1 MEILCGQKHLSAQE
15 LWGKGKSIV
24 TDFNSLIAEFG
35 NQVRENLRF
44 GEGEPEAQL
53 TNPVATLLKGFGALH
68 SMEVQTVRE
77 TSLKTAGGGLVSEGL
92 VRPDY
97 AIMVDGVLTGYVE
110 LKAPGKNIDP
120 DSFTKKS
127 HEYKQWQRLR
137 NLPNLLYTNG
147 TEWRLYRYGKPVP
160 TGSEKN
166 DNAVNV
172 SAGSVI
178 INKKRVLFPEK
189 ITWSAP
195 ANLATLFLNFLRWV
209 PAPIT
214 SADRLVETLAPL
226 AALLRE
232 EMLLGLDAQ
241 EKTYKADQ
249 AKAKK
254 KGEEDLLIPSKLVG
268 LRDDWRDTLAP
279 GTSNEEFADS
289 FAQTVV
295 FSLVVALSEGHN
307 LSIESLSTMANRLRS
322 QHGLL
327 GNALGLLTE
336 HLDEKSSLYNALAVI
351 VRVMG
356 AASWE
361 YISGGKAD
369 VYLHLYE
376 HFLSIYN
383 PEQRKKTG
391 SYYTPVEVVDQMV
404 RLVDDAL
411 RTYMGKEHGLA
422 SEGVSVIDPAMGTG
436 TYPLSVMHK
445 VAKTESLAP
454 AARTR
459 ALNRLA
465 KNLYG
470 FELQSGPFSV
480 AELRLNQTL
489 KELGADVPEDGLN
502 LYVADTLYD
511 PYSRAKPMSGNTLR
525 LLSQLSNKATR
536 VKREVPIQVCI
547 GNPPYKDKAQ
557 GMGGWVESGH
567 RYKKKDE
574 KEKNSPILDDFR
586 APSMGGYE
594 RVLKNL
600 YIYFWRWAFWKVFE
614 DSFRVIESES
624 DNSQHAGVVCFITP
638 SSYLNGPGFAGMR
651 EYIRRSSSRGWIINV
666 TPEGYGPEKENA
678 IFAIKTPVAISLFIR
693 EENTDEERMADIR
706 YVALHGTFEEKMQ
719 ALANLELD
727 GEEFMP
733 VRSGWGNQF
742 APDSGKDW
750 NSYLYMDDLYSVS
763 SSGIDPSRK
772 WVVAPSQRIL
782 EERWS
787 ELTEGNDL
795 KIRANRF
802 KETPT
807 AGIAK
812 GKTPL
817 LGNDTFQGS
826 KESLN
831 DQIAREVIPTV
842 PNIVPIG
849 YRSFDRQYI
858 LADARLLDRPRPK
871 LWPYRIQNQ
880 IFIVEQYARNPK
892 NGPGLYFSSL
902 IPDKNAFKGSHGGR
916 CYPVFT
922 TDGEPNLRTSVAQ
935 LLCER
940 FGNDAP
946 GNLVYYLAAL
956 TGHPEYVRTF
966 SKPLE
971 TSHMRAPLTADP
983 ELWERAVQLGKQV
996 VWLHTYGERGEP
1008 LPGMKYLHQ
1017 LPEGA
1022 DYTLPNPTVDMG
1034 KTMPEEKPSFSPD
1047 PVDSL
1052 SEEENNPV
1060 MGTVSFGQARCEN
1073 MEKRVFDY
1081 TIGGN
1086 QVLGLWAKYRLKKPE
1101 EVSSSP
1107 LDEIV
1112 QREWPEA
1119 WSEEYERLLYT
1130 LTHLVHLEPAQE
1142 KLLDEVLAGEQIFR
1156 EEFVDTED

>member
-1 MEILCGQKHLSAQE
+1 M
-15 LWGKGKSIV
+15 

-35 NQVRENLRF
+35 RQVRENLRV

-53 TNPVATLLKGFGALH
+53 TNPVATLLQDFGALH
-68 SMEVQTVRE
+68 SMKVVTVRE

-120 DSFTKKS
+120 ASFGKKS

-147 TEWRLYRYGKPVP
+147 TEWRLYRYGEPVLTS
-160 TGSEKN
+160 TGY
-166 DNAVNV
+166 DAVHMH
-172 SAGSVI
+172 GSFSGHGT
-178 INKKRVLFPEK
+178 L
-189 ITWSAP
+189 SAP
-195 ANLATLFLNFLRWV
+195 DALATFFLNFLRWV
-209 PAPIT
+209 PAPIK
-214 SADRLVETLAPL
+214 SADQLVETLAPL

-232 EMLLGLDAQ
+232 EMLLGLAVQ

-254 KGEEDLLIPSKLVG
+254 KGEEDFVIPPPLVG
-268 LRDDWRDTLAP
+268 LRKDWRDTLAP
-279 GTSNEEFADS
+279 STSNEEFADS

-295 FSLVVALSEGHN
+295 FSLVVALSEGHD
-307 LSIESLSTMANRLRS
+307 LSLETFSTMAGRLRS

-356 AASWE
+356 AASWDD
-361 YISGGKAD
+361 ISGGKSD

-376 HFLSIYN
+376 HFLKVYN

-411 RTYMGKEHGLA
+411 RTYLGKEHGLA

-445 VAKTESLAP
+445 VARTESLAP

-489 KELGADVPEDGLN
+489 KELGADIPEDGLN
-502 LYVADTLYD
+502 LYVADTLSD
-511 PYSRAKPMSGNTLR
+511 PYAKQKPVNGNTLR

-547 GNPPYKDKAQ
+547 GNPPYKDKAE
-557 GMGGWVESGH
+557 GMGGWVESGF
-567 RYKKKDE
+567 RSPDVA
-574 KEKNSPILDDFR
+574 SPILDDFR
-586 APSMGGYE
+586 ASGMGRYE
-594 RVLKNL
+594 YVLKNL
-600 YIYFWRWAFWKVFE
+600 YVYFWRWAFWKVFE
-614 DSFRVIESES
+614 DSFRAMEGQS
-624 DNSQHAGVVCFITP
+624 DSAQRAGVVCFITADG
-638 SSYLNGPGFAGMR
+638 YLNGPGFAGMR

-666 TPEGYGPEKENA
+666 TPEGKRPPAKNA
-678 IFAIKTPVAISLFIR
+678 VFAIETPVSIALFLR
-693 EENTDEERMADIR
+693 EENTDEETPADIR
-706 YVALHGTFEEKMQ
+706 YVALHGTFAEKMQ
-719 ALANLELD
+719 ALAALDLD
-727 GEEFMP
+727 GAEFEP
-733 VRSGWGNQF
+733 VRSGWGDKF
-742 APDSGKDW
+742 APEAGGDWDSYPELPDFYASCFPGVKP
-750 NSYLYMDDLYSVS
+750 N
-763 SSGIDPSRK
+763 K
-772 WVVAPSQRIL
+772 TWVYAPSESVLQ
-782 EERWS
+782 ERWA
-787 ELTEGNDL
+787 ELIEGNDL
-795 KIRANRF
+795 EVRAERF
-802 KETPT
+802 KETSST
-807 AGIAK
+807 GIAV
-812 GKTPL
+812 GKKPL
-817 LGNDTFQGS
+817 PGSDTFQGS
-826 KESLN
+826 LESLN
-831 DQIAREVIPTV
+831 NQIARELIPDT
-842 PNIVPIG
+842 PNIVQVG

-858 LADARLLDRPRPK
+858 LADSRLLERARPE
-871 LWPYRIQNQ
+871 LWEHRVPGQ
-880 IFIVEQYARNPK
+880 IFIVEQHAHYPK
-892 NGPGLYFSSL
+892 AGPGLYFSAL
-902 IPDKNAFKGSHGGR
+902 IPDMHAFNNRGGR
-916 CYPVFT
+916 AHPALT
-922 TDGEPNLRTSVAQ
+922 IGGTPNLTEPAKQMLR
-935 LLCER
+935 ER
-940 FGNDAP
+940 LGDNAP
-946 GNLVYYLAAL
+946 GDLVYYLAAL
-956 TGHPEYVRTF
+956 TGHPGYVRTF
-966 SKPLE
+966 DEPLQQAGI
-971 TSHMRAPLTADP
+971 RVPLTADP
-983 ELWERAVQLGKQV
+983 ALWERAVQLGKQV

-1022 DYTLPNPTVDMG
+1022 DYTLPTPTVDMG
-1034 KTMPEEKPSFSPD
+1034 KTMPEKKPSFSPD
-1047 PVDSL
+1047 PVNSL
-1052 SEEENNPV
+1052 SEEQNIPV
-1060 MGTVSFGQARCEN
+1060 TGTVSFGRARCEN

-1081 TIGGN
+1081 TVGGN
-1086 QVLGLWAKYRLKKPE
+1086 QVLGLWAKYRLKKPG
-1101 EVSSSP
+1101 VRSSSP
-1107 LDEIV
+1107 LDYIV
-1112 QREWPEA
+1112 QREWPPA

-1142 KLLDEVLAGEQIFR
+1142 KLLDEVLVGEQIFR

>member
-1 MEILCGQKHLSAQE
+1 M
-15 LWGKGKSIV
+15 
-24 TDFNSLIAEFG
+24 
-35 NQVRENLRF
+35 
-44 GEGEPEAQL
+44 
-53 TNPVATLLKGFGALH
+53 
-68 SMEVQTVRE
+68 
-77 TSLKTAGGGLVSEGL
+77 
-92 VRPDY
+92 RPDY
-97 AIMVDGVLTGYVE
+97 AITVDGVLTGYVE

-120 DSFTKKS
+120 ASFTKKS

-147 TEWRLYRYGKPVP
+147 TEWRLYRYGEPVLTS
-160 TGSEKN
+160 TGY
-166 DNAVNV
+166 DAVHMH
-172 SAGSVI
+172 GSFSGHGT
-178 INKKRVLFPEK
+178 L
-189 ITWSAP
+189 SAP
-195 ANLATLFLNFLRWV
+195 DALATFFLNFLRWV
-209 PAPIT
+209 PAPIK
-214 SADRLVETLAPL
+214 SADQLVETLAPL

-232 EMLLGLDAQ
+232 EMLLGLSAQ
-241 EKTYKADQ
+241 EKTYKAEQ

-254 KGEEDLLIPSKLVG
+254 KGEEDFVIPPPLVG
-268 LRDDWRDTLAP
+268 LRKDWRDTLAP
-279 GTSNEEFADS
+279 STSNEEFADS

-295 FSLVVALSEGHN
+295 FSLVVALSEN
-307 LSIESLSTMANRLRS
+307 LDLSLETFSTMAGRLRS

-356 AASWE
+356 AASWAD
-361 YISGGKAD
+361 ISGGKSD

-376 HFLSIYN
+376 HFLKVYN

-411 RTYMGKEHGLA
+411 RTYLGKEHGLA

-445 VAKTESLAP
+445 VARTESLAP

-489 KELGADVPEDGLN
+489 KELGADIPEDGLN
-502 LYVADTLYD
+502 LYVADTLSD
-511 PYSRAKPMSGNTLR
+511 PYAKQKPVNGNTLR

-547 GNPPYKDKAQ
+547 GNPPYKDKAE
-557 GMGGWVESGH
+557 GMGGWVESGF
-567 RYKKKDE
+567 RSA
-574 KEKNSPILDDFR
+574 NVASPILDDFR
-586 APSMGGYE
+586 APGMGKYGY
-594 RVLKNL
+594 VLKNL

-614 DSFRVIESES
+614 DSCRAFESQS
-624 DNSQHAGVVCFITP
+624 DSSKRAGAVCFITA
-638 SSYLNGPGFAGMR
+638 SGYLKGPGFAGMR
-651 EYIRRSSSRGWIINV
+651 EYIRRSASRGWIINV
-666 TPEGYGPEKENA
+666 TPEGKRPPAKNA
-678 IFAIKTPVAISLFIR
+678 VFAIETPVSIALFLR
-693 EENTDEERMADIR
+693 EENTDEETPADIR
-706 YVALHGTFEEKMQ
+706 YVALHGKIEEKMQ
-719 ALANLELD
+719 ALAALDLD
-727 GEEFMP
+727 GAEFEP
-733 VRSGWGNQF
+733 VRSGWGDKF
-742 APDSGKDW
+742 APEAGGDWDSYPELVDFYTK
-750 NSYLYMDDLYSVS
+750 NFQ
-763 SSGIDPSRK
+763 GIKPNK
-772 WVVAPSQRIL
+772 TWVYAPAETVLR
-782 EERWS
+782 ERWV
-787 ELTEGNDL
+787 ELIEGNDL
-795 KIRANRF
+795 EVRTERF
-802 KETPT
+802 KETPST
-807 AGIAK
+807 SIFK
-812 GKTPL
+812 GKKPL
-817 LGNDTFQGS
+817 PGKDTFQGS
-826 KESLN
+826 RESLN
-831 DQIAREVIPTV
+831 DQIAREVIPDA
-842 PNIVPIG
+842 PNIVPVG

-858 LADARLLDRPRPK
+858 LADSRLLERERPE
-871 LWPYRIQNQ
+871 LWEHRVPGQ
-880 IFIVEQYARNPK
+880 IFIVEQHAHYPK
-892 NGPGLYFSSL
+892 AGPGLHFSTL
-902 IPDKNAFKGSHGGR
+902 IPDLDAFNNRGGR
-916 CYPVFT
+916 AHPVLNVS
-922 TDGEPNLRTSVAQ
+922 GVPNLTEPAKQMLR
-935 LLCER
+935 ER
-940 FGNDAP
+940 FGDNAP

-956 TGHPEYVRTF
+956 TGHPGYVRTF
-966 SKPLE
+966 DKPLQQAGI
-971 TSHMRAPLTADP
+971 RVPLTADP
-983 ELWERAVQLGKQV
+983 TLWERAVQLGKQV

-1017 LPEGA
+1017 IPEGA
-1022 DYTLPNPTVDMG
+1022 DYVLPTPTVDMG
-1034 KTMPEEKPSFSPD
+1034 KTMSEKKPSFSPD

-1052 SEEENNPV
+1052 SEEKNNPA

-1073 MEKRVFDY
+1073 VEKRVFDY

-1101 EVSSSP
+1101 TKWSSS
-1107 LDEIV
+1107 LNDIV

>member
-1 MEILCGQKHLSAQE
+1 M
-15 LWGKGKSIV
+15 

-35 NQVRENLRF
+35 RQVRENLRV
-44 GEGEPEAQL
+44 GDGEPEAQL
-53 TNPVATLLKGFGALH
+53 TNPVATLLQDFGALH
-68 SMEVQTVRE
+68 SMKVVTVRE

-120 DSFTKKS
+120 ASFAKKS

-147 TEWRLYRYGKPVP
+147 TEWRLYRYGEPVLTS
-160 TGSEKN
+160 TGY
-166 DNAVNV
+166 DAVHMH
-172 SAGSVI
+172 GSFSGHGT
-178 INKKRVLFPEK
+178 L
-189 ITWSAP
+189 SAP
-195 ANLATLFLNFLRWV
+195 DALATFFLNFLRWV
-209 PAPIT
+209 PAPIK
-214 SADRLVETLAPL
+214 SAGQLVETLAPL

-232 EMLLGLDAQ
+232 EMLLGLSAQ

-254 KGEEDLLIPSKLVG
+254 KGEEDFVIPPPLVG
-268 LRDDWRDTLAP
+268 LRKDWRDTLAP
-279 GTSNEEFADS
+279 STSNEEFADS

-295 FSLVVALSEGHN
+295 FSLVVALSEGHD
-307 LSIESLSTMANRLRS
+307 LSLETFSTMAGRLRS

-356 AASWE
+356 AASWAD
-361 YISGGKAD
+361 ISGGKSD

-376 HFLSIYN
+376 HFLKVYN
-383 PEQRKKTG
+383 PAQRKKTG
-391 SYYTPVEVVDQMV
+391 SYYTPVEVVNQMV

-411 RTYMGKEHGLA
+411 RTYLGKEHGLA

-445 VAKTESLAP
+445 VASAESLSP

-502 LYVADTLYD
+502 LYVADTLSD
-511 PYSRAKPMSGNTLR
+511 PYAKQKPVNGNTLR

-547 GNPPYKDKAQ
+547 GNPPYKVRADK
-557 GMGGWVESGH
+557 MGGWVNFGPRS
-567 RYKKKDE
+567 KDDSSSIME
-574 KEKNSPILDDFR
+574 DFR
-586 APSMGGYE
+586 APSLG
-594 RVLKNL
+594 RKKHVLNNL
-600 YIYFWRWAFWKVFE
+600 YVYFWRWAFWKVFE
-614 DSFRVIESES
+614 DSFRTLEGQS
-624 DNSQHAGVVCFITP
+624 DSAQRAGAVCFITA
-638 SSYLNGPGFAGMR
+638 SGYLRGPGFKIMR

-666 TPEGYGPEKENA
+666 SPEGKRPPAKNA
-678 IFAIKTPVAISLFIR
+678 VFAIETPVSIALFLR
-693 EENTDEERMADIR
+693 EENTDEETPADIR
-706 YVALHGTFEEKMQ
+706 YVALHGTFTEKMQ
-719 ALANLELD
+719 ALATLNLD
-727 GEEFMP
+727 GAEFEP
-733 VRSGWGNQF
+733 VRSGWEDKFVPEAEGDW
-742 APDSGKDW
+742 DS
-750 NSYLYMDDLYSVS
+750 YPELEDLYAEFYPGVK
-763 SSGIDPSRK
+763 PNRT
-772 WVVAPSQRIL
+772 WVYAPSESVLQ
-782 EERWS
+782 ERWA
-787 ELTEGNDL
+787 ELIEGTDL
-795 KIRANRF
+795 KVRAERF
-802 KETPT
+802 KETDSI
-807 AGIAK
+807 GIAR
-812 GKTPL
+812 GKDPL
-817 LGNDTFQGS
+817 SGVDTFQGS

-831 DQIAREVIPTV
+831 DQIARELIPDA
-842 PNIVPIG
+842 PNIVPVG

-858 LADARLLDRPRPK
+858 LADSRLLHRASPD
-871 LWPYRIQNQ
+871 LWEHRVPEQ
-880 IFIVEQYARNPK
+880 IFIVEQNAHYPK
-892 NGPGLYFSSL
+892 AGPGLYFSSL
-902 IPDKNAFKGSHGGR
+902 IPDMDAFKGSEGGR
-916 CYPVFT
+916 AHPVLNVSGT
-922 TDGEPNLRTSVAQ
+922 PNLTEPAAQ
-935 LLCER
+935 MLRER
-940 FGNDAP
+940 FDDNAP
-946 GNLVYYLAAL
+946 GDLVYYLAAL
-956 TGHPEYVRTF
+956 TGHPGYVRTF
-966 SKPLE
+966 DEPLQQAGI
-971 TSHMRAPLTADP
+971 RVPLTADP

-1008 LPGMKYLHQ
+1008 LPGMERLHQ

-1022 DYTLPNPTVDMG
+1022 DYTLPYSIQDMG
-1034 KTMPEEKPSFSPD
+1034 KTMPEKKPSFSPD
-1047 PVDSL
+1047 PVNGSL
-1052 SEEENNPV
+1052 SEEQDIPV
-1060 MGTVSFGQARCEN
+1060 TGTVSFGQARCEN
-1073 MEKRVFDY
+1073 VEKRVFDY

-1086 QVLGLWAKYRLKKPE
+1086 QVLGLWAKYRLKKPI
-1101 EVSSSP
+1101 VRRSSP

-1112 QREWPEA
+1112 QREWPDA

>member
-1 MEILCGQKHLSAQE
+1 M
-15 LWGKGKSIV
+15 

-35 NQVRENLRF
+35 RQVRENLRV

-53 TNPVATLLKGFGALH
+53 TNPVATLLQDFGALH
-68 SMEVQTVRE
+68 SMKVVTVRE

-120 DSFTKKS
+120 ASFGKKS

-147 TEWRLYRYGKPVP
+147 TEWRLYRYGEPVLTS
-160 TGSEKN
+160 TGY
-166 DNAVNV
+166 DAVHMH
-172 SAGSVI
+172 GSFSGHGT
-178 INKKRVLFPEK
+178 L
-189 ITWSAP
+189 SAP
-195 ANLATLFLNFLRWV
+195 DALATFFLNFLRWV
-209 PAPIT
+209 PAPIK
-214 SADRLVETLAPL
+214 SADQLVETLAPL

-232 EMLLGLDAQ
+232 EMLLGLAVQ

-254 KGEEDLLIPSKLVG
+254 KGEEDFVIPPPLVG
-268 LRDDWRDTLAP
+268 LRKDWRDTLAP
-279 GTSNEEFADS
+279 STSNEEFADS

-295 FSLVVALSEGHN
+295 FSLVVALSEGHD
-307 LSIESLSTMANRLRS
+307 LSLETFSTMAGRLRS

-356 AASWE
+356 AASWDD
-361 YISGGKAD
+361 ISGGKSD

-376 HFLSIYN
+376 HFLKVYN

-411 RTYMGKEHGLA
+411 RTYLGKEHGLA

-445 VAKTESLAP
+445 VARTESLAP

-489 KELGADVPEDGLN
+489 REMGAEVPEDGLN
-502 LYVADTLYD
+502 LYVADTLSD
-511 PYSRAKPMSGNTLR
+511 PYAKQKPVNGNTLR

-547 GNPPYKDKAQ
+547 GNPPYKDKAE
-557 GMGGWVESGH
+557 GMGGWVESGF
-567 RYKKKDE
+567 RSADVA
-574 KEKNSPILDDFR
+574 SPILDDFR
-586 APSMGGYE
+586 APGMGKYE
-594 RVLKNL
+594 YVLKNL
-600 YIYFWRWAFWKVFE
+600 YVYFWRWAFWKVFE
-614 DSFRVIESES
+614 DSFRALEGQLDSA
-624 DNSQHAGVVCFITP
+624 QHAGVVCFITADG
-638 SSYLNGPGFAGMR
+638 YLNGPGFAGMR

-666 TPEGYGPEKENA
+666 TPEGKRPPAKNA
-678 IFAIKTPVAISLFIR
+678 VFAIETPVSIALFLR
-693 EENTDEERMADIR
+693 EEKTDEETPADIR
-706 YVALHGTFEEKMQ
+706 YVALHGTFAEKMQ
-719 ALANLELD
+719 ALATLDLE
-727 GEEFMP
+727 GAGFEP
-733 VRSGWGNQF
+733 VRSGWGDKF
-742 APDSGKDW
+742 APEADGDWDS
-750 NSYLYMDDLYSVS
+750 YPALPDLYLNHFPGTNPSRSWVY
-763 SSGIDPSRK
+763 DPS
-772 WVVAPSQRIL
+772 PFIL
-782 EERWS
+782 EERWA
-787 ELTEGNDL
+787 ELIEGNDL
-795 KIRANRF
+795 EVRAERF
-802 KETPT
+802 KETRDT
-807 AGIAK
+807 TISK
-812 GKTPL
+812 GKKPL
-817 LGNDTFQGS
+817 PGTDTFQGS
-826 KESLN
+826 RESLN
-831 DQIAREVIPTV
+831 EQIARELIPDA
-842 PNIVPIG
+842 PNIVPVG
-849 YRSFDRQYI
+849 YRAFDRQYI
-858 LADARLLDRPRPK
+858 LADSRLIHMPSPQ
-871 LWPYRIQNQ
+871 LWGYRVPEQ
-880 IFIVEQYARNPK
+880 IFIVEQHAHYPK
-892 NGPGLYFSSL
+892 AGPGLYFSSL
-902 IPDKNAFKGSHGGR
+902 IPDKHAFNNRGGR
-916 CYPVFT
+916 AHPALT
-922 TDGEPNLRTSVAQ
+922 IGGMPNLTGPAAQ
-935 LLCER
+935 MLRER
-940 FGNDAP
+940 FGDNAP
-946 GNLVYYLAAL
+946 GDLVYYLAAL
-956 TGHPEYVRTF
+956 TGHPGYVRTF
-966 SKPLE
+966 DEPLQQVGI
-971 TSHMRAPLTADP
+971 RVPLTADP
-983 ELWERAVQLGKQV
+983 ALWERAVQLGKQV

-1017 LPEGA
+1017 IPEGA
-1022 DYTLPNPTVDMG
+1022 DYVLPTPTVDMG
-1034 KTMPEEKPSFSPD
+1034 KTMPEKKPSFSPD

-1052 SEEENNPV
+1052 SEEQNIPV
-1060 MGTVSFGQARCEN
+1060 TGTVSFGQARCEN
-1073 MEKRVFDY
+1073 VEKRVFDY
-1081 TIGGN
+1081 TVGGN
-1086 QVLGLWAKYRLKKPE
+1086 QVLGLWAKYRLKKP
-1101 EVSSSP
+1101 VVRRSSS
-1107 LDEIV
+1107 LNDIV

>member
-1 MEILCGQKHLSAQE
+1 M
-15 LWGKGKSIV
+15 

-35 NQVRENLRF
+35 RQVRENLRV

-53 TNPVATLLKGFGALH
+53 TNPVATLLQDFGALH
-68 SMEVQTVRE
+68 SMKVVTVRE

-120 DSFTKKS
+120 ASFTKKS
-127 HEYKQWQRLR
+127 HEYRQWQRLR

-147 TEWRLYRYGKPVP
+147 TEWRLYRYGEPVLTS
-160 TGSEKN
+160 TGY
-166 DNAVNV
+166 DAVHMH
-172 SAGSVI
+172 GSFSGHGT
-178 INKKRVLFPEK
+178 L
-189 ITWSAP
+189 SAP
-195 ANLATLFLNFLRWV
+195 DALATFFLNFLRWV
-209 PAPIT
+209 PAPIK
-214 SADRLVETLAPL
+214 SADQLVETLAPL

-232 EMLLGLDAQ
+232 EMLLGLAVQ

-254 KGEEDLLIPSKLVG
+254 KGEEDFVIPPPLVG
-268 LRDDWRDTLAP
+268 LRKDWRDTLAP
-279 GTSNEEFADS
+279 STSNEEFADS

-295 FSLVVALSEGHN
+295 FSLVVALSEGHE
-307 LSIESLSTMANRLRS
+307 LSLETFSTMAGRLRS

-351 VRVMG
+351 VRVVG

-361 YISGGKAD
+361 YISGGKSD

-376 HFLSIYN
+376 HFLKVYN

-411 RTYMGKEHGLA
+411 RTYLGKEHGLA

-489 KELGADVPEDGLN
+489 KELGADIPEDGLN
-502 LYVADTLYD
+502 LYVADTLSD
-511 PYSRAKPMSGNTLR
+511 PYAKQKPVNGNTLR

-547 GNPPYKDKAQ
+547 GNPPYKDKAE
-557 GMGGWVESGH
+557 GMGGWVESGF
-567 RYKKKDE
+567 RSPE
-574 KEKNSPILDDFR
+574 VASPILDDFR
-586 APSMGGYE
+586 APGMGRYE
-594 RVLKNL
+594 YVLKNL
-600 YIYFWRWAFWKVFE
+600 YVYFWRWAFWKVFE
-614 DSFRVIESES
+614 DSFRALEGQS
-624 DNSQHAGVVCFITP
+624 NSAQRAGVVCFITADG
-638 SSYLNGPGFAGMR
+638 YLHGPGFAGIR
-651 EYIRRSSSRGWIINV
+651 EYIRSSSSRGWIINV
-666 TPEGYGPEKENA
+666 TPEGKRPPAKNA
-678 IFAIKTPVAISLFIR
+678 VFAIETPVSIALFLR
-693 EENTDEERMADIR
+693 EENTDEETPADIR
-706 YVALHGTFEEKMQ
+706 YVALHGTFAEKMQ
-719 ALANLELD
+719 ALAALD
-727 GEEFMP
+727 LDSAEFEP
-733 VRSGWGNQF
+733 VRSGWGDKF
-742 APDSGKDW
+742 APEAGGDWDSYPEIPDFYASFFPGVKP
-750 NSYLYMDDLYSVS
+750 N
-763 SSGIDPSRK
+763 K
-772 WVVAPSQRIL
+772 TWVYAPSESVLQ
-782 EERWS
+782 ERWA
-787 ELTEGNDL
+787 ELIEGTDL
-795 KIRANRF
+795 KVRAERF
-802 KETPT
+802 KETSST
-807 AGIAK
+807 GIAL
-812 GKTPL
+812 GKKPL
-817 LGNDTFQGS
+817 PGKDTFKGS
-826 KESLN
+826 LESLN
-831 DQIAREVIPTV
+831 DQIAREIIPDT
-842 PNIVPIG
+842 PNIVPVG

-858 LADARLLDRPRPK
+858 LADSRLLHRASPD
-871 LWPYRIQNQ
+871 LWEHRVPEQ
-880 IFIVEQYARNPK
+880 IFIVEQHARHPQA
-892 NGPGLYFSSL
+892 GPGLYFDAL
-902 IPDKNAFKGSHGGR
+902 IPDMNAFNNRGGR
-916 CYPVFT
+916 AHPALT
-922 TDGEPNLRTSVAQ
+922 IGGAPNLTESAAQ
-935 LLCER
+935 MLRER
-940 FGNDAP
+940 FGNNAP
-946 GNLVYYLAAL
+946 GDLVYYLAAL
-956 TGHPEYVRTF
+956 TGHPGYVRTF
-966 SKPLE
+966 DEPLQQAGI
-971 TSHMRAPLTADP
+971 RVPLTADP
-983 ELWERAVQLGKQV
+983 ALWERAVQLGKQV

-1008 LPGMKYLHQ
+1008 LPGIKYLHQ
-1017 LPEGA
+1017 IPEGA
-1022 DYTLPNPTVDMG
+1022 DYVLPTPTVDMG
-1034 KTMPEEKPSFSPD
+1034 KTMPEKKPSFSPD

-1052 SEEENNPV
+1052 SAKENSPV
-1060 MGTVSFGQARCEN
+1060 MGTVSFGRARCEN
-1073 MEKRVFDY
+1073 VEKRVFDY

-1086 QVLGLWAKYRLKKPE
+1086 QVLGLWAKYRLKKP
-1101 EVSSSP
+1101 VVRRSSS
-1107 LDEIV
+1107 LNDIV

>member
-1 MEILCGQKHLSAQE
+1 M
-15 LWGKGKSIV
+15 
-24 TDFNSLIAEFG
+24 
-35 NQVRENLRF
+35 
-44 GEGEPEAQL
+44 
-53 TNPVATLLKGFGALH
+53 
-68 SMEVQTVRE
+68 
-77 TSLKTAGGGLVSEGL
+77 
-92 VRPDY
+92 RPDY
-97 AIMVDGVLTGYVE
+97 AITVDGVLAGYVE

-120 DSFTKKS
+120 ASFTKKS

-147 TEWRLYRYGKPVP
+147 TEWRLYRYGEPVLTS
-160 TGSEKN
+160 TGY
-166 DNAVNV
+166 DAVHMH
-172 SAGSVI
+172 GSFSGHGT
-178 INKKRVLFPEK
+178 L
-189 ITWSAP
+189 SAP
-195 ANLATLFLNFLRWV
+195 DALATFFLNFLRWV
-209 PAPIT
+209 PAPIK
-214 SADRLVETLAPL
+214 SADQLVETLAPL

-232 EMLLGLDAQ
+232 EMLLGLSAQ
-241 EKTYKADQ
+241 EKTYKAEQ

-254 KGEEDLLIPSKLVG
+254 KGEEDFVIPPPLVG
-268 LRDDWRDTLAP
+268 LRKDWRDTLAP
-279 GTSNEEFADS
+279 STSNEEFADS

-295 FSLVVALSEGHN
+295 FSLVVALSEN
-307 LSIESLSTMANRLRS
+307 LDLSLETFSTMAGRLRS

-356 AASWE
+356 AASWAD
-361 YISGGKAD
+361 ISGGKSD

-376 HFLSIYN
+376 HFLKVYN

-411 RTYMGKEHGLA
+411 RTYLGKEHGLA

-445 VAKTESLAP
+445 VARTESLAP

-489 KELGADVPEDGLN
+489 KELGADIPEDGLN
-502 LYVADTLYD
+502 LYVADTLSD
-511 PYSRAKPMSGNTLR
+511 PYAKQKPVNGNTLR

-547 GNPPYKDKAQ
+547 GNPPYKDKAE
-557 GMGGWVESGH
+557 GMGGWVESGF
-567 RYKKKDE
+567 RSA
-574 KEKNSPILDDFR
+574 NVASPILDDFR
-586 APSMGGYE
+586 APGMGKYGY
-594 RVLKNL
+594 VLKNL

-614 DSFRVIESES
+614 DSCRAFESQS
-624 DNSQHAGVVCFITP
+624 DSSKRAGAVCFITA
-638 SSYLNGPGFAGMR
+638 SGYLKGPGFAGMR
-651 EYIRRSSSRGWIINV
+651 EYIRRSASRGWIINV
-666 TPEGYGPEKENA
+666 TPEGKRPPAKNA
-678 IFAIKTPVAISLFIR
+678 VFAIETPVSIALFLR
-693 EENTDEERMADIR
+693 EENTDEETPADIR
-706 YVALHGTFEEKMQ
+706 YVALHGKIEEKMQ
-719 ALANLELD
+719 ALAALDLD
-727 GEEFMP
+727 GAEFEP
-733 VRSGWGNQF
+733 VRSGWGDKF
-742 APDSGKDW
+742 APEAGGDWDSYPELVDFYTK
-750 NSYLYMDDLYSVS
+750 NFQ
-763 SSGIDPSRK
+763 GIKPNK
-772 WVVAPSQRIL
+772 TWVYAPAETVLR
-782 EERWS
+782 ERWV
-787 ELTEGNDL
+787 ELIEGNDL
-795 KIRANRF
+795 EVRTERF
-802 KETPT
+802 KETPST
-807 AGIAK
+807 SIFK
-812 GKTPL
+812 GKKPL
-817 LGNDTFQGS
+817 PGKDTFQGS
-826 KESLN
+826 RESLN
-831 DQIAREVIPTV
+831 DQIAREVIPDA
-842 PNIVPIG
+842 PNIVPVG

-858 LADARLLDRPRPK
+858 LADSRLLERERPE
-871 LWPYRIQNQ
+871 LWEHRVPGQ
-880 IFIVEQYARNPK
+880 IFIVEQHAHYPK
-892 NGPGLYFSSL
+892 AGPGLHFSTL
-902 IPDKNAFKGSHGGR
+902 IPDLDAFNNRGGR
-916 CYPVFT
+916 AHPVLNVS
-922 TDGEPNLRTSVAQ
+922 GVPNLTEPAKQMLR
-935 LLCER
+935 ER
-940 FGNDAP
+940 FGDNAP

-956 TGHPEYVRTF
+956 TGHPGYVRTF
-966 SKPLE
+966 DKPLQQAGI
-971 TSHMRAPLTADP
+971 RVPLTADP
-983 ELWERAVQLGKQV
+983 TLWERAVQLGKQV

-1017 LPEGA
+1017 IPEGA
-1022 DYTLPNPTVDMG
+1022 DYVLPTPTVDMG
-1034 KTMPEEKPSFSPD
+1034 KTMPEKKPSFSPD

-1052 SEEENNPV
+1052 SEEKNNPA

-1073 MEKRVFDY
+1073 VEKRVFDY

-1101 EVSSSP
+1101 TKWSSS
-1107 LDEIV
+1107 LNDIV

>member
-1 MEILCGQKHLSAQE
+1 
-15 LWGKGKSIV
+15 
-24 TDFNSLIAEFG
+24 
-35 NQVRENLRF
+35 
-44 GEGEPEAQL
+44 
-53 TNPVATLLKGFGALH
+53 
-68 SMEVQTVRE
+68 
-77 TSLKTAGGGLVSEGL
+77 
-92 VRPDY
+92 
-97 AIMVDGVLTGYVE
+97 MVDGVLTGYVE

-120 DSFTKKS
+120 ASFTKKS
-127 HEYKQWQRLR
+127 HEYRQWQRLR

-160 TGSEKN
+160 TSSAKN
-166 DNAVNV
+166 DNAVNIN
-172 SAGSVI
+172 AGPFVI
-178 INKKRVLFPEK
+178 EKKRVRFLEN

-226 AALLRE
+226 AALLRD
-232 EMLLGLDAQ
+232 EMLVSLTAQ
-241 EKTYKADQ
+241 EKTDKLKQ
-249 AKAKK
+249 AKAK

-268 LRDDWRDTLAP
+268 LRNDWRDTLAP
-279 GTSNEEFADS
+279 NTSDEEFADS

-411 RTYMGKEHGLA
+411 RTYLGKEHGLA

-445 VAKTESLAP
+445 VAKTESLAL

-465 KNLYG
+465 ENLYG

-489 KELGADVPEDGLN
+489 KEMGGDVPEDGLN
-502 LYVADTLYD
+502 LYVADTLSD
-511 PYSRAKPMSGNTLR
+511 PYAKQKPVNGNTLR

-547 GNPPYKDKAQ
+547 GNPPYKVRADK
-557 GMGGWVESGH
+557 MGGWVNFGPRS
-567 RYKKKDE
+567 KDDSSSIME
-574 KEKNSPILDDFR
+574 DFR
-586 APSMGGYE
+586 APSLG
-594 RVLKNL
+594 RKKHVLNNL
-600 YIYFWRWAFWKVFE
+600 YVYFWRWAFWKVFE
-614 DSFRVIESES
+614 DSFRALEGQPDSA
-624 DNSQHAGVVCFITP
+624 QRAGVVCFITA
-638 SSYLNGPGFAGMR
+638 SGYLRGPGFKIMR

-666 TPEGYGPEKENA
+666 SPEGKRPPAKNA
-678 IFAIKTPVAISLFIR
+678 VFAIETPVSIALFLR
-693 EENTDEERMADIR
+693 EENTDEETPADIR
-706 YVALHGTFEEKMQ
+706 YVALHGTFAEKMQ
-719 ALANLELD
+719 ALAALD
-727 GEEFMP
+727 LNGAEFEP
-733 VRSGWGNQF
+733 VRSGWGDKF
-742 APDSGKDW
+742 APEAEGDWDS
-750 NSYLYMDDLYSVS
+750 YPELEDLYAKFYPGVK
-763 SSGIDPSRK
+763 PNRT
-772 WVVAPSQRIL
+772 WVYAPSESIL
-782 EERWS
+782 QERWA
-787 ELTEGNDL
+787 ELIEGTDL
-795 KIRANRF
+795 NVRAERF
-802 KETPT
+802 KET
-807 AGIAK
+807 ASIGIAR
-812 GKTPL
+812 GKDPL
-817 LGNDTFQGS
+817 SGVDTFQGS

-831 DQIAREVIPTV
+831 DQIARELIPDT
-842 PNIVPIG
+842 PNIVQVG

-858 LADARLLDRPRPK
+858 LADSRLLHRASPD
-871 LWPYRIQNQ
+871 LWEHRVPGQ
-880 IFIVEQYARNPK
+880 IFIVEQNAHYPK
-892 NGPGLYFSSL
+892 AGPGLYFSAL
-902 IPDKNAFKGSHGGR
+902 IPDMDAFNNRGGR
-916 CYPVFT
+916 AHPVLNINGT
-922 TDGEPNLRTSVAQ
+922 PNLTESAAQ
-935 LLCER
+935 MLRER
-940 FGNDAP
+940 FGDNAP
-946 GNLVYYLAAL
+946 GDLVYYLAAL
-956 TGHPEYVRTF
+956 TGHPGYVRTF
-966 SKPLE
+966 DKPLQQAGI
-971 TSHMRAPLTADP
+971 RIPLTADP

-1022 DYTLPNPTVDMG
+1022 DYTLPTPTVDMG
-1034 KTMPEEKPSFSPD
+1034 RTMPEKKPSFSLD

-1052 SEEENNPV
+1052 SEEENSPV

-1073 MEKRVFDY
+1073 VEKRVFDY
-1081 TIGGN
+1081 TVGGN

-1101 EVSSSP
+1101 TKWSSS
-1107 LDEIV
+1107 LNDIV

-1142 KLLDEVLAGEQIFR
+1142 KLLDEVLAGEQISR

>member
-1 MEILCGQKHLSAQE
+1 M
-15 LWGKGKSIV
+15 
-24 TDFNSLIAEFG
+24 
-35 NQVRENLRF
+35 
-44 GEGEPEAQL
+44 
-53 TNPVATLLKGFGALH
+53 
-68 SMEVQTVRE
+68 
-77 TSLKTAGGGLVSEGL
+77 
-92 VRPDY
+92 RPDY

-120 DSFTKKS
+120 ASFNKKS

-147 TEWRLYRYGKPVP
+147 TEWRLYRYGEPVLTS
-160 TGSEKN
+160 TGY
-166 DNAVNV
+166 DA
-172 SAGSVI
+172 AHMHGSFSGHGT
-178 INKKRVLFPEK
+178 LG
-189 ITWSAP
+189 AP
-195 ANLATLFLNFLRWV
+195 DALATFFLSFLRWS
-209 PAPIT
+209 PSPIT
-214 SADRLVETLAPL
+214 SADQLVETLAPL

-232 EMLLGLDAQ
+232 EMLLGLSAQ
-241 EKTYKADQ
+241 EKTYKAEQ

-254 KGEEDLLIPSKLVG
+254 KGEEDSVFPPPLVG
-268 LRDDWRDTLAP
+268 LRKDWRDTLAP
-279 GTSNEEFADS
+279 STSNEEFADS

-295 FSLVVALSEGHN
+295 FSLVVALSEGHE
-307 LSIESLSTMANRLRS
+307 LSLETFSTMAGRLRS

-356 AASWE
+356 AASWK
-361 YISGGKAD
+361 YISGGKSD

-376 HFLSIYN
+376 HFLKVYN

-411 RTYMGKEHGLA
+411 RTYLGKEHGLA

-445 VAKTESLAP
+445 VARTESLAP

-489 KELGADVPEDGLN
+489 KELGADIPEDGLN
-502 LYVADTLYD
+502 LYVADTLSD
-511 PYSRAKPMSGNTLR
+511 PYAKQKPVNGNTLR

-547 GNPPYKDKAQ
+547 GNPPYKVRADK
-557 GMGGWVESGH
+557 MGGWVNFGPRS
-567 RYKKKDE
+567 KDDSSSIME
-574 KEKNSPILDDFR
+574 DFR
-586 APSMGGYE
+586 APSLG
-594 RVLKNL
+594 RKKHVLNNL
-600 YIYFWRWAFWKVFE
+600 YVYFWRWAFWKVFE
-614 DSFRVIESES
+614 DSFRALEGQS
-624 DNSQHAGVVCFITP
+624 DNAQRAGVVCFITA
-638 SSYLNGPGFAGMR
+638 SGYLRGPGFKIMR

-666 TPEGYGPEKENA
+666 SPEGKRPPAKNA
-678 IFAIKTPVAISLFIR
+678 VFAIETPVSIALFLR
-693 EENTDEERMADIR
+693 EENTDEETPADIR
-706 YVALHGTFEEKMQ
+706 YVALHGTFAEKMQ
-719 ALANLELD
+719 GLAALDLD
-727 GEEFMP
+727 GAEFEP
-733 VRSGWGNQF
+733 VRSGWGDKF
-742 APDSGKDW
+742 APEAEGDWDS
-750 NSYLYMDDLYSVS
+750 YPELEDLYAKFYPGVK
-763 SSGIDPSRK
+763 PNRT
-772 WVVAPSQRIL
+772 WVYAPSESIL
-782 EERWS
+782 QERWA
-787 ELTEGNDL
+787 ELIEGTDL
-795 KIRANRF
+795 KVRAERF
-802 KETPT
+802 KET
-807 AGIAK
+807 ASIGIAR
-812 GKTPL
+812 GKDPL
-817 LGNDTFQGS
+817 SGVDTFQGS

-831 DQIAREVIPTV
+831 DQIVRELIPDT
-842 PNIVPIG
+842 PNIVQVG

-858 LADARLLDRPRPK
+858 LADSRLLHRASPD
-871 LWPYRIQNQ
+871 LWEHRVPGQ
-880 IFIVEQYARNPK
+880 IFIVEQNAHYPK
-892 NGPGLYFSSL
+892 AGPGLYFSAL
-902 IPDKNAFKGSHGGR
+902 IPDMDAFNNRGGR
-916 CYPVFT
+916 AHPVLNVNGT
-922 TDGEPNLRTSVAQ
+922 PNLTESAAQ
-935 LLCER
+935 MLHER
-940 FGNDAP
+940 FGDNAP
-946 GNLVYYLAAL
+946 GDLVYYLAAL
-956 TGHPEYVRTF
+956 TGHPGYVRTF
-966 SKPLE
+966 DKPLQQAGI
-971 TSHMRAPLTADP
+971 RIPLTADP
-983 ELWERAVQLGKQV
+983 ELWERAVQLGKQI

-1008 LPGMKYLHQ
+1008 LPGMQYLHQ

-1022 DYTLPNPTVDMG
+1022 DYTLPTPTVDMG
-1034 KTMPEEKPSFSPD
+1034 KTMPEKKPSFSPD

-1052 SEEENNPV
+1052 SEEKNNPA

-1073 MEKRVFDY
+1073 VEKRVFDY

-1101 EVSSSP
+1101 TKWSSS
-1107 LDEIV
+1107 LNDIV

>member
-1 MEILCGQKHLSAQE
+1 M
-15 LWGKGKSIV
+15 

-35 NQVRENLRF
+35 RQVRENLRV

-53 TNPVATLLKGFGALH
+53 TNPVATLLQDFGALH
-68 SMEVQTVRE
+68 SMKVVTVRE

-120 DSFTKKS
+120 ASFTKKS

-147 TEWRLYRYGKPVP
+147 TEWRLYRYGEPVLTS
-160 TGSEKN
+160 TGY
-166 DNAVNV
+166 DAVHMH
-172 SAGSVI
+172 GSFSGHGT
-178 INKKRVLFPEK
+178 L
-189 ITWSAP
+189 SAP
-195 ANLATLFLNFLRWV
+195 DALATFFLNFLRWV

-214 SADRLVETLAPL
+214 SADQLVETLAPL

-232 EMLLGLDAQ
+232 EMLLGLSAQ
-241 EKTYKADQ
+241 EKTYKAEQ

-254 KGEEDLLIPSKLVG
+254 KGEEDFVIPPPLVG
-268 LRDDWRDTLAP
+268 LRKDWRDTLAP
-279 GTSNEEFADS
+279 STSNEEFADS

-295 FSLVVALSEGHN
+295 FSLVVALSEGHD
-307 LSIESLSTMANRLRS
+307 LSLETFSTMAGRLRS

-356 AASWE
+356 AASWSD
-361 YISGGKAD
+361 ISGGKSD

-376 HFLSIYN
+376 HFLKVYN

-411 RTYMGKEHGLA
+411 RTYLGKEHGLA

-436 TYPLSVMHK
+436 TYPLSVMHQ

-465 KNLYG
+465 NNLYG

-489 KELGADVPEDGLN
+489 REMGGDVPEDGLN
-502 LYVADTLYD
+502 LYVADTLSD
-511 PYSRAKPMSGNTLR
+511 PYAKQKPVNGNTLR

-547 GNPPYKDKAQ
+547 GNPPYKDKAE
-557 GMGGWVESGH
+557 GMGGWVESGF
-567 RYKKKDE
+567 RSPDVA
-574 KEKNSPILDDFR
+574 SPILDDFR
-586 APSMGGYE
+586 APGMGKYE
-594 RVLKNL
+594 YVLKNL
-600 YIYFWRWAFWKVFE
+600 YVYFWRWAFWKVFE
-614 DSFRVIESES
+614 DSLRALEGQPDSA
-624 DNSQHAGVVCFITP
+624 QRAGVVCFITA
-638 SSYLNGPGFAGMR
+638 SGYLNGPGFAGMR

-666 TPEGYGPEKENA
+666 TPEGKRPPAKNA
-678 IFAIKTPVAISLFIR
+678 VFAIETPVSIALFLR
-693 EENTDEERMADIR
+693 EEDTNEQVPADIR
-706 YVALHGTFEEKMQ
+706 YVALHGTLTEKLQ
-719 ALANLELD
+719 ALATLD
-727 GEEFMP
+727 LGSSEFEP
-733 VRSGWGNQF
+733 VRSGWGDKF
-742 APDSGKDW
+742 APEAGGDWDSYPALPDFYASCFPGVKP
-750 NSYLYMDDLYSVS
+750 N
-763 SSGIDPSRK
+763 K
-772 WVVAPSQRIL
+772 TWVYAPSESIL
-782 EERWS
+782 QERWA
-787 ELTEGNDL
+787 ELIEGNDL
-795 KIRANRF
+795 EVRAERF
-802 KETPT
+802 KETRDT
-807 AGIAK
+807 KITE
-812 GKTPL
+812 GKKPL
-817 LGNDTFQGS
+817 PGSDTFQGS
-826 KESLN
+826 LESLN
-831 DQIAREVIPTV
+831 DQIAREFIPDT
-842 PNIVPIG
+842 PNIVPVG

-858 LADARLLDRPRPK
+858 LADARLADMPRPQ
-871 LWPYRIQNQ
+871 LWEHRVSEQ
-880 IFIVEQYARNPK
+880 IFIVEQHAHYPK
-892 NGPGLYFSSL
+892 AGPGLYFSAL
-902 IPDKNAFKGSHGGR
+902 IPDMDAFKGSEGGR
-916 CYPVFT
+916 AHPTLT
-922 TDGEPNLRTSVAQ
+922 TGGTPNLTKSASQMLR
-935 LLCER
+935 ER
-940 FGNDAP
+940 FGDNAP
-946 GNLVYYLAAL
+946 GDLVYYLAAL
-956 TGHPEYVRTF
+956 TGHPGYVRTF
-966 SKPLE
+966 DEPLQQAGI
-971 TSHMRAPLTADP
+971 RVPLTADP

-996 VWLHTYGERGEP
+996 VWLHTYGERSEP

-1022 DYTLPNPTVDMG
+1022 DYALPTPTVDMG
-1034 KTMPEEKPSFSPD
+1034 KTMPEKKPSFSPD
-1047 PVDSL
+1047 TVTGSL
-1052 SEEENNPV
+1052 SEEENISV
-1060 MGTVSFGQARCEN
+1060 TGTVSFGQARCEN
-1073 MEKRVFDY
+1073 VEKRVFDY

-1086 QVLGLWAKYRLKKPE
+1086 QVLGLWAKYRLKKP
-1101 EVSSSP
+1101 VVRRSSS
-1107 LDEIV
+1107 LNDIV

>member
-1 MEILCGQKHLSAQE
+1 M
-15 LWGKGKSIV
+15 

-35 NQVRENLRF
+35 RQVRENLRV
-44 GEGEPEAQL
+44 GDGEPEAQL
-53 TNPVATLLKGFGALH
+53 TNPVATLLQDFGALH
-68 SMEVQTVRE
+68 SMKVVTVRE

-120 DSFTKKS
+120 ASFAKKS

-147 TEWRLYRYGKPVP
+147 TEWRLYRYGEPVLTS
-160 TGSEKN
+160 TGY
-166 DNAVNV
+166 DAVHMH
-172 SAGSVI
+172 GSFSGHGT
-178 INKKRVLFPEK
+178 L
-189 ITWSAP
+189 SAP
-195 ANLATLFLNFLRWV
+195 DALATFFLNFLRWV

-214 SADRLVETLAPL
+214 SADQLVETLAPL

-232 EMLLGLDAQ
+232 EMLLGLAAQ

-254 KGEEDLLIPSKLVG
+254 KGEEDFVIPPPLVG
-268 LRDDWRDTLAP
+268 LRKDWRDTLAP
-279 GTSNEEFADS
+279 STSNEEFADS

-295 FSLVVALSEGHN
+295 FSLVVALSEGHD
-307 LSIESLSTMANRLRS
+307 LSLETFSTMAGRLRS

-356 AASWE
+356 AASWAD
-361 YISGGKAD
+361 ISGGKSD

-376 HFLSIYN
+376 HFLKVYN

-411 RTYMGKEHGLA
+411 RTYLGKEHGLA

-436 TYPLSVMHK
+436 TYPLSVMHQ

-465 KNLYG
+465 NNLYG

-489 KELGADVPEDGLN
+489 KEMGGDVPEDGLN
-502 LYVADTLYD
+502 LYVADTLSD
-511 PYSRAKPMSGNTLR
+511 PYAKQKPVNGNTLR

-547 GNPPYKDKAQ
+547 GNPPYKDKAE
-557 GMGGWVESGH
+557 GMGGWVESGF
-567 RYKKKDE
+567 RSPDIA
-574 KEKNSPILDDFR
+574 SPILDDFR
-586 APSMGGYE
+586 APGMGKYE
-594 RVLKNL
+594 YVLKNL
-600 YIYFWRWAFWKVFE
+600 YVYFWRWAFWKVFE
-614 DSFRVIESES
+614 DSFRALEGQPDSA
-624 DNSQHAGVVCFITP
+624 QRAGVVCFITA
-638 SSYLNGPGFAGMR
+638 SGYLNGPGFAGMR

-666 TPEGYGPEKENA
+666 TPEGKRPPAKNA
-678 IFAIKTPVAISLFIR
+678 VFAIETPVSIALFLR
-693 EENTDEERMADIR
+693 EEDTNEQVPADIR
-706 YVALHGTFEEKMQ
+706 YVALHGTLTEKLQ
-719 ALANLELD
+719 ALASLNLD
-727 GEEFMP
+727 GAGFEP
-733 VRSGWGNQF
+733 VRSGWGDKF
-742 APDSGKDW
+742 APEAGGDWDSYPALPDFYASCFPGVKP
-750 NSYLYMDDLYSVS
+750 N
-763 SSGIDPSRK
+763 K
-772 WVVAPSQRIL
+772 TWVYAPSESVLQ
-782 EERWS
+782 ERWA
-787 ELTEGNDL
+787 ELIEGNDL
-795 KIRANRF
+795 EVRAERF
-802 KETPT
+802 KETRDT
-807 AGIAK
+807 KITE
-812 GKTPL
+812 GKKPL
-817 LGNDTFQGS
+817 PGKDTFQGS
-826 KESLN
+826 LESLN
-831 DQIAREVIPTV
+831 DQIAREFIPDT
-842 PNIVPIG
+842 PNIVPVG
-849 YRSFDRQYI
+849 YRSFDQQYI
-858 LADARLLDRPRPK
+858 LADARLADMPRPQ
-871 LWPYRIQNQ
+871 LWEHRVSEQ
-880 IFIVEQYARNPK
+880 IFIVEQHAHYPK
-892 NGPGLYFSSL
+892 AGPGLYFSAL
-902 IPDKNAFKGSHGGR
+902 IPDMDAFKGSEGGR
-916 CYPVFT
+916 AHPTLT
-922 TDGEPNLRTSVAQ
+922 TGGTPNLTEFATQMLR
-935 LLCER
+935 ER
-940 FGNDAP
+940 FGDNAP
-946 GNLVYYLAAL
+946 GDLVYYLAAL
-956 TGHPEYVRTF
+956 TGHPGYVRTF
-966 SKPLE
+966 DEPLQQAGI
-971 TSHMRAPLTADP
+971 RVPLTADP
-983 ELWERAVQLGKQV
+983 ALWERAVQLGKQV

-1022 DYTLPNPTVDMG
+1022 DYTLPTPTVDMG
-1034 KTMPEEKPSFSPD
+1034 RTMPEKKPSFSPD
-1047 PVDSL
+1047 PVNSL
-1052 SEEENNPV
+1052 SEEQNSPV

-1073 MEKRVFDY
+1073 VEKRVFDY
-1081 TIGGN
+1081 TVGGN
-1086 QVLGLWAKYRLKKPE
+1086 QVLGLWAKYRLKKP
-1101 EVSSSP
+1101 VVRRSSS
-1107 LDEIV
+1107 LNDIV